1 MSFSFRSPM
10 TCQTRQQPGD
20 APTVALST
28 ALHKVNANGV
38 LYCKEKIYSAGEK
51 WFIREEYYYR
61 VTSLVCELDEQTV
74 DKGKISR

>member
-1 MSFSFRSPM
+1 M

-51 WFIREEYYYR
+51 WFIREEY
-61 VTSLVCELDEQTV
+61 
-74 DKGKISR
+74 